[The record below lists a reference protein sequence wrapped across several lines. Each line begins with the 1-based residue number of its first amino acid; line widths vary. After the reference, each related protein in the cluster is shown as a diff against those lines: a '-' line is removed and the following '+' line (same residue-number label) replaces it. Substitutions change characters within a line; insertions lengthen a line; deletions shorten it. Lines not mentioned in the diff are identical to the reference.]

1 MEEKAMKFSNR
12 ILKMGYSPMRKLVP
26 YADDAVKRGL
36 KVYKLHIGQPDV
48 KTPDS
53 FFEGIEHFEEKIV
66 KYANSRGVPE
76 LLSAFEKSYEK
87 IGLHLKEENLLITH
101 GGSEALMFTL
111 SAICDLGDEVLA
123 PEPFYSNYD
132 SFLKVADA
140 KLVPIPTTF
149 ETGYHLPKKEVI
161 ESLITDKTK
170 AIMFSNPCNP
180 TGAVFTIDEMEMIAD
195 IAIKHDLYVIT
206 DEVYRQF
213 IYEEIAYK
221 SFLEIERIQDRTILV
236 DSISKHYSACG
247 ARIGVIASYNVEFMN
262 QVMKL
267 SQARLSVS
275 TIEQYATANL
285 LGTLDD
291 YMDEIRLEYK
301 VRRDL
306 LYTYLTS
313 IPGVSCIKPVS
324 TFYII
329 AKLPVED
336 VEHFAKWLL
345 TDFEYEGQTLMFA
358 PGPGF
363 YATEGLGKQEAR
375 FSFCTHNL
383 LEIERG
389 IKVLTKGL
397 EAYRQLK

>member
-1 MEEKAMKFSNR
+1 MEFSKR
-12 ILKMGYSPMRKLVP
+12 IQEMGYSPMRKLVP
-26 YADDAVKRGL
+26 YADAAENRGL

-53 FFEGIEHFEEKIV
+53 FFEGIQQFKEKIV

-76 LLSAFEKSYEK
+76 LLSAFEKSYAQ
-87 IGLHLKEENLLITH
+87 IGLDLKEENLLITH

-111 SAICDLGDEVLA
+111 STICDLGDEVLV

-132 SFLKVADA
+132 SFLKMADA
-140 KLVPIPTTF
+140 RLIPIPTVF
-149 ETGYHLPKKEVI
+149 ETGYHLPSKEVI
-161 ESLITDKTK
+161 ESLITKRTK
-170 AIMFSNPCNP
+170 AILFSNPCNP
-180 TGAVFTIDEMEMIAD
+180 TGTVFTPKEMEMIAD
-195 IAIKHDLYVIT
+195 IAIENDISIIT

-213 IYEEIAYK
+213 IYEDTPYK
-221 SFLEIERIQDRTILV
+221 SFLEIDRIRSRTILV

-247 ARIGVIASYNVEFMN
+247 ARIGVIASYNVDFIN
-262 QVMKL
+262 QALKL

-291 YMDEIRLEYK
+291 YMDQIRLEYK

-306 LYTYLTS
+306 LYTYLTA
-313 IPGVSCIKPVS
+313 IPNVSCIKPDS
-324 TFYII
+324 AFYII

-345 TDFEYEGQTLMFA
+345 TEFDYEGQTLMFA

-389 IKVLTKGL
+389 IKVLVRGL
-397 EAYRQLK
+397 EAYQQIE

>member
-1 MEEKAMKFSNR
+1 MKFSKR
-12 ILKMGYSPMRKLVP
+12 ILAMGYSPMRKLVP
-26 YADDAVKRGL
+26 YADEAEQKGL

-53 FFEGIEHFEEKIV
+53 FFEGVQQFEEKIV
-66 KYANSRGVPE
+66 KYANSRGIPE
-76 LLSAFEKSYEK
+76 LLTAFEKAYAK
-87 IGLHLKEENLLITH
+87 IGLNLSEQNLLITH

-111 SAICDLGDEVLA
+111 STLCDQGDEVLV

-132 SFLKVADA
+132 SFLKNADA
-140 KLVPIPTTF
+140 QLVPIPTTF
-149 ETGYHLPKKEVI
+149 ETGYHLPDKQVI
-161 ESLITDKTK
+161 ESRITDKTK
-170 AIMFSNPCNP
+170 AIMFSNPSNP
-180 TGAVFTIDEMEMIAD
+180 TGTVFTPEEMELIAD
-195 IAIKHDLYVIT
+195 IAIEHDLYIVT

-213 IYEEIAYK
+213 IYEEIPYR
-221 SFLEIERIQDRTILV
+221 SFLEIERIQDRAILV

-247 ARIGVIASYNVEFMN
+247 ARIGVIASYNVDFMN

-301 VRRDL
+301 IRRDL
-306 LYTYLTS
+306 LYTYLTA
-313 IPGVSCIKPVS
+313 IPGVRCIRPAS
-324 TFYII
+324 AFYII

-358 PGPGF
+358 PGSGF
-363 YATEGLGKQEAR
+363 YATEGMGKQEAR

-389 IKVLTKGL
+389 VAVLTRGL
-397 EAYRQLK
+397 EAYAQVDKSI